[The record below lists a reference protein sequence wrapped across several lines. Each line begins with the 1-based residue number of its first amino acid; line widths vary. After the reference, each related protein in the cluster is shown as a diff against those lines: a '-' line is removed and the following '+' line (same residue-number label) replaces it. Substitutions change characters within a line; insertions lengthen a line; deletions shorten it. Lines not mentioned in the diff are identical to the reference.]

1 MIGIIGAL
9 SAEVEG
15 LKNLLTE
22 RRNRKICGI
31 TFSRGKLY
39 GTDVVIAQSGI
50 GKVMASACAAVMISH
65 FKPALMI
72 NTGVAGGIDPE
83 LRIGDI
89 LVSSGAVQHDFDL
102 SPIDGTPKG
111 WNPELETV
119 VVKADK
125 RAADILLQAA
135 SEEGLQAKT
144 GIIASGDCFVADNEK
159 KEDLASVFGAAACE
173 MEGAAIAAVSA
184 VNHVPFVILRAISD
198 GADNDALMD
207 FPAFCRLA
215 ADNSIK
221 VMKRAIKKL
230 QVES

>member
-15 LKNLLTE
+15 LKSMLTE
-22 RRNRKICGI
+22 RRNRNICGI

-72 NTGVAGGIDPE
+72 NTGVAGAVNPE
-83 LRIGDI
+83 LLIGDI
-89 LVSSGAVQHDFDL
+89 LVSEGAVQHDFDL
-102 SPIDGTPKG
+102 SPIDGTPRG

-119 VVKADK
+119 VVKADE
-125 RAADILLQAA
+125 RAADVLFKAA
-135 SEEGLQAKT
+135 SEEGLRAKK
-144 GIIASGDCFVADNEK
+144 GIIASGDCFIADNAK
-159 KEDLASVFGAAACE
+159 KEELASLFGASACE

-198 GADNDALMD
+198 GADNGAQMD
-207 FPAFCRLA
+207 FPAFCQMA
-215 ADNSIK
+215 ADNSIR
-221 VMKRAIKKL
+221 VMKRAISKL
-230 QVES
+230 